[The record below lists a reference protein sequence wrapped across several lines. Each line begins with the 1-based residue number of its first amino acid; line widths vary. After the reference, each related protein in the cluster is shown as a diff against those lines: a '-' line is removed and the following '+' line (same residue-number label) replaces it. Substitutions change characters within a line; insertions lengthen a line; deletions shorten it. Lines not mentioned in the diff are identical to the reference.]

1 MQGLWKLWPATGTHG
16 NVKRSSRCC
25 FCLMARVETLGP
37 SEHETNV
44 YSQWKHPTRQIHFC
58 IQPSRSLANLGSN
71 CDAGLQRSFKP
82 HLFYLFAFL
91 SLLPF
96 SDLFVSKSGLASP
109 VFAPRQNPTGRF
121 FLLQDPSPGTRNTW
135 GAPLSWVI
143 IVQHQ
148 PPWASQSKKEAK
160 ERCGC
165 VPESRICPSLHRMW
179 QDIHFNAAH
188 IQILGKC
195 IHKHAC

>member
-1 MQGLWKLWPATGTHG
+1 MQGLWKLWPATGTHR
-16 NVKRSSRCC
+16 NVKWSSRCC

-121 FLLQDPSPGTRNTW
+121 SSSRTPLQ
-135 GAPLSWVI
+135 APETSGVLHCSELSLRSISHRGHHKAKRRQRKDVA
-143 IVQHQ
+143 V
-148 PPWASQSKKEAK
+148 SQKAGFVPHYIG
-160 ERCGC
+160 CGRTFISMH
-165 VPESRICPSLHRMW
+165 PIYRS
-179 QDIHFNAAH
+179 
-188 IQILGKC
+188 
-195 IHKHAC
+195 